1 MGSVGKIQIFN
12 ICTILNCSKSER
24 QTRPKPATKTG
35 AKNQK
40 QIAPVAK
47 ESHNQ
52 TKLTSFFPIR
62 RSERRPKLESEALQ
76 QKLIDERL
84 LADHDQD
91 LGLEIKQIP
100 EKVIYVLTSFIHNVC
115 YNNKMC

>member
-1 MGSVGKIQIFN
+1 MGNVGKIIFF
-12 ICTILNCSKSER
+12 CKILNCSKSER
-24 QTRPKPATKTG
+24 QTRTKIATKTCT
-35 AKNQK
+35 KNQK

-47 ESHNQ
+47 ESQNQ

-100 EKVIYVLTSFIHNVC
+100 EKVIY
-115 YNNKMC
+115 

>member
-1 MGSVGKIQIFN
+1 M
-12 ICTILNCSKSER
+12 CTILNCSKSER
-24 QTRPKPATKTG
+24 QTRTKVGTG

-40 QIAPVAK
+40 QIAPVGAK
-47 ESHNQ
+47 ESQNQ

-100 EKVIYVLTSFIHNVC
+100 EKVIY
-115 YNNKMC
+115 